1 MFNFIHKIIY
11 WFLSIQEQLL
21 RQNLR
26 RTLGGASAKAASKT
40 AFLKSDSFK
49 VKTNTDK
56 CKDKLDSDVKIVLKK
71 YENDPDK
78 LLKFVERNGTRV
90 CKIAYAHGLLKLI
103 GYEEG
108 LIGSL
113 KGIKALYLSGVLT
126 ILGKQVGLSLK
137 TIPMFVMSKQPV
149 DSYNTIQQFHKWYA
163 MKLNLPG
170 FDAEAQAN
178 FQKFLGS
185 TSDNDIKA
193 LTVDEILALKDAIAR
208 DVEAINFVVE
218 LAKSTDGTRNA
229 MGKITSGEGAS
240 I

>member
-1 MFNFIHKIIY
+1 
-11 WFLSIQEQLL
+11 
-21 RQNLR
+21 
-26 RTLGGASAKAASKT
+26 
-40 AFLKSDSFK
+40 
-49 VKTNTDK
+49 
-56 CKDKLDSDVKIVLKK
+56 
-71 YENDPDK
+71 
-78 LLKFVERNGTRV
+78 
-90 CKIAYAHGLLKLI
+90 
-103 GYEEG
+103 
-108 LIGSL
+108 
-113 KGIKALYLSGVLT
+113 
-126 ILGKQVGLSLK
+126 
-137 TIPMFVMSKQPV
+137 MFVMSKQPV